1 LLVEAQVQVRVI
13 SMHTLKPL
21 DTAAIESAVSE
32 TGAIFTLEEHSVVGG
47 LGGAVAEFLAENA
60 EAPVVFKRFG
70 LPSEFS
76 SFVGSQEFI
85 RTRYGL
91 SAEAVAMGIR
101 AKLEKVPRLAA
112 VAQV

>member
-1 LLVEAQVQVRVI
+1 VQARVL
-13 SMHTLKPL
+13 SMHTLRPL
-21 DTAAIESAVSE
+21 DREAIESAVSE
-32 TGAIFTLEEHSVVGG
+32 TEAIFTLEEHSVVGG

-60 EAPVVFKRFG
+60 EGPVVFKRFG

-76 SFVGSQEFI
+76 SFVGSQDFI

-112 VAQV
+112 VAKV